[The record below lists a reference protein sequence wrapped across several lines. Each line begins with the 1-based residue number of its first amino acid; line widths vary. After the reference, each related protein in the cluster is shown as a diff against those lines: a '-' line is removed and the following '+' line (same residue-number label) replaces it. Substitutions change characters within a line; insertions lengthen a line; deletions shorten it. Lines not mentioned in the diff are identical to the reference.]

1 MIAMTG
7 NLWDKYAVSS
17 QALETERA
25 ATLAELNGFL
35 RRLKYLPDFT
45 DQPFWGVT

>member
-25 ATLAELNGFL
+25 ATLAELNGFFAPL
-35 RRLKYLPDFT
+35 EVSTRFY
-45 DQPFWGVT
+45 